1 MSERI
6 TFVEIELP
14 VCQLTYGESPCEAE
28 LGETGDKKCF
38 NSRKTCQ
45 DLANYDEG
53 FETLRLAKPSS
64 FLPLGIT
71 AVANI
76 QSVNYTPSRLM
87 LGESIGVRSKLTVTC
102 GDHPFPDTGPG
113 GDPYRDE
120 RPYDPY
126 HQGTFWGKI
135 KARQPYLRGRILR
148 WYTGGASQNL
158 DQMERRTFVIDR
170 VEGPSTN
177 GQFTIIAKDPL
188 TVTDDKR
195 AQAPVLSRGVLLS
208 PIDESQTTATLA
220 PAGIGDEEYPA
231 SGKVA
236 IGGNEICEFTRSD
249 DTLTLTRG
257 VNNTEAQ
264 EHDEDDRVQ
273 LCLEYTGEDPGDII
287 SDLLTTYGNTPS
299 SFINIGNWN
308 AETSEFLGRVYTGII
323 AEPVAVDELIN
334 EILQQSAITIWWD
347 EFGEQ
352 IRLQVLRDI
361 TQGTFVYNDDFIM
374 GGTFGQ
380 KDQPEKRVSQVW
392 TYYGQ
397 INPLESQDDP
407 KNYRNTLRTVNLLS
421 EANHGSAAIK
431 TIYSRW
437 ITQFG
442 RTAVERLNNLIISRY
457 AEPPKLFS
465 FELLRSS
472 GTPLPTLGSGARVES
487 FFNQDDEGIPQ
498 QSPVQVVQ
506 AKASDSSVKYQVEE
520 VVIAEDVELDD
531 PTVKVVPIDSD
542 ADNFNLREAY
552 LQIYAE
558 ANPGDKIICDV
569 REGIVVSS
577 NSTSSAAWDSGS
589 GWPSD
594 VTLEMI
600 VRDGATIAGRGGRG
614 GQGGSNTFG
623 LNANDGGNGQPGGLG
638 MLIRSSIEI
647 TNNGTIGGGGGG
659 GGGGGAAN
667 ARVAAGTQNRNAAS
681 GGGGGGGGGAI
692 GSGGSGGTVL
702 DSADDGINGA
712 SGNNASR
719 GFRGAGGESF
729 TATIT
734 INPGSV
740 RASATAKGGVGGNGG
755 GLGQSGL
762 GAGQA
767 EATAT
772 FTSGSGAEDENIG
785 SPGQGGPPGPAI
797 DGDSL
802 ITFIDEGTILGARIN

>member
-14 VCQLTYGESPCEAE
+14 VCQLSYGESPCEAE

-113 GDPYRDE
+113 GDPYRSD
-120 RPYDPY
+120 RNYDPY

-195 AQAPVLSRGVLLS
+195 AQAPVLSRGVLLNA
-208 PIDESQTTATLA
+208 IDESQTTATLA

-236 IGGNEICEFTRSD
+236 IGGNEICSFTRSG

-299 SFINIGNWN
+299 SFINIENWN
-308 AETSEFLGRVYTGII
+308 AETSEFLGRVYAGII

-347 EFGEQ
+347 EFVEQ

-442 RTAVERLNNLIISRY
+442 RTAVERLNNLIIGRY
-457 AEPPKLFS
+457 AEPPKLFT
-465 FELLRSS
+465 FELLRGS
-472 GTPLPTLGSGARVES
+472 GTPLPTLGSGARIES
-487 FFNQDDEGIPQ
+487 FFNQDDEGLQ
-498 QSPVQVVQ
+498 LRSPVQVVQ
-506 AKASDSSVKYQVEE
+506 AKASDATVKYEAEE
-520 VVIAEDVELDD
+520 VIIGDDVEPDD
-531 PTVKVVPIDSD
+531 PSIKLVPIDSD
-542 ADNFNLREAY
+542 TTNFNLREAFLELY
-552 LQIYAE
+552 SE
-558 ANPGDKIICDV
+558 VEEGDTVICEV
-569 REGIVVSS
+569 RGGIVVG
-577 NSTSSAAWDSGS
+577 STSTSQPAWTTGA
-589 GWPSD
+589 GWPSVD
-594 VTLEMI
+594 ADFELRI
-600 VRDGATIAGRGGRG
+600 LAGALIAGRGGRG
-614 GQGGSNTFG
+614 FDGGSAQTTSSTAKAENG
-623 LNANDGGNGQPGGLG
+623 VNGESGGPAVQA
-638 MLIRSSIEI
+638 LIAINYDSE
-647 TNNGTIGGGGGG
+647 GTS
-659 GGGGGAAN
+659 GGGGGA
-667 ARVAAGTQNRNAAS
+667 GGS
-681 GGGGGGGGGAI
+681 GGGAASVFEVQPGSGQTITTAAGGGGAGAGAGINVGGDGGSASAPGGTI
-692 GSGGSGGTVL
+692 GSDADDGEDGQGSLQDSGGEGGSGGTTTN
-702 DSADDGINGA
+702 SY
-712 SGNNASR
+712 S
-719 GFRGAGGESF
+719 
-729 TATIT
+729 
-734 INPGSV
+734 
-740 RASATAKGGVGGNGG
+740 VGGDGGAGG
-755 GLGQSGL
+755 GLGQPGTN
-762 GAGQA
+762 G
-767 EATAT
+767 
-772 FTSGSGAEDENIG
+772 TSGSASGVVEDTG
-785 SPGQGGPPGPAI
+785 SGGQGGPPGPAI

-802 ITFIDEGTILGARIN
+802 ITYINEGTILGARIN